1 MSTRV
6 TEREIMRGEVQELFH
21 QTFNLLE
28 SARREVSD
36 EETRAVLT
44 QETQFLERMDKLMGL
59 LEETY
64 EQLRARI
71 LPIIG

>member
-6 TEREIMRGEVQELFH
+6 TEREIMRGEVQELLH

-28 SARREVSD
+28 SARREVFTEASRD
-36 EETRAVLT
+36 VQREE
-44 QETQFLERMDKLMGL
+44 EKFLERMGELVGL
-59 LEETY
+59 LGTTY
-64 EQLRARI
+64 EQLRARV